1 MIYIFDGSFY
11 GWLCCVFECFEMKE
25 WHAKVMDKKRYQ
37 PDMFQSERLIYT
49 DVNNATRVLRA
60 LKKKF
65 GTQMVKDIYRAFLSE
80 DVQAWQAAFYL
91 VRNLFQGYSD
101 IINDFGDSNVLY
113 FHQTLKKVQREGHRM
128 KAFVRFSKSNDG
140 LFFSLIAPDFNVLPL
155 IVSFFKNRY
164 ADQVWLLY
172 DVKRSYG
179 FYYDTKI
186 VTEVKVTDQSIVS
199 NVLTEKTIDLDE
211 NDILYQNLWKQ
222 YFKSTNIVERKNIK
236 LHLQHVP
243 KRYWNYL
250 VEKQK

>member
-1 MIYIFDGSFY
+1 MA
-11 GWLCCVFECFEMKE
+11 C
-25 WHAKVMDKKRYQ
+25 KR
-37 PDMFQSERLIYT
+37 
-49 DVNNATRVLRA
+49 
-60 LKKKF
+60 
-65 GTQMVKDIYRAFLSE
+65 G
-80 DVQAWQAAFYL
+80 AWQAAFYL

-101 IINDFGDSNVLY
+101 IINDFGDSKVLY

-172 DVKRSYG
+172 DVKRTYG
-179 FYYDTKI
+179 FYYDKKI

-211 NDILYQNLWKQ
+211 NDIKIA
-222 YFKSTNIVERKNIK
+222 KSLEASITEKWNEETTISDVV
-236 LHLQHVP
+236 LH
-243 KRYWNYL
+243 R
-250 VEKQK
+250 

>member
-25 WHAKVMDKKRYQ
+25 WHAKVMDEKRHQ

-60 LKKKF
+60 LEKKF

-101 IINDFGDSNVLY
+101 IINDFGDSKVLY
-113 FHQTLKKVQREGHRM
+113 FHQTLKKVQRESHRM

-172 DVKRSYG
+172 DVKRTYG
-179 FYYDTKI
+179 FYYDKKI
-186 VTEVKVTDQSIVS
+186 VTEVKVNDQPNVS

-211 NDILYQNLWKQ
+211 NDLLYQNLWKQ
-222 YFKSTNIVERKNIK
+222 YFKSTNIVERKNIR